1 MLISIAE
8 GMIAFFT
15 TISIPTG
22 TDNPFMFGFSISR
35 LLLLLIILVGI
46 IGLLVVLIH
55 HSRIISLITTRNNT
69 EDFNKGVTTVAI
81 SAFIALWFLIFTPS
95 KDFADFEGLF
105 VRTRPI
111 LIWLCLVFL
120 QTAIWIKLLNN
131 SFRSP
136 GKFPPNLIRS
146 IATVFLPILV
156 LWVVISTT
164 KVGLVQETDY
174 WNVPGIP
181 ISMMQLLGLG
191 LFFTLGMIFFSEGKG
206 SSRSSSRL
214 LIILLPIGIYLVTVL
229 VWGFTPLI
237 KHYFSLIPTP
247 PLFQPFPYSDARY
260 NDTGGL
266 TILLGKGIYNFDNT
280 DKPLYMA
287 FLAVL
292 HLFAGNDYYLMQW
305 AHVLVIGFT
314 PVALFLLGKKY
325 LGTLFGTLAAA
336 LLIFQQRNAIALSY
350 KIASVNPKLLMSEML
365 VLLGLGLISWLLFE
379 WMKSPEPKKVFLLG
393 GLIGALSLVRVNPI
407 FIAPV
412 MLLIIL
418 IRYIKSPKLLGKQLV
433 FFIVGFV
440 LVFSPWLVTGVNSEG
455 ETWFLIKVRQVI
467 KTRYKPN
474 SGITPARDQAQ
485 EYVSI
490 SPAYLFTQTTK
501 NQTSLSLEQA
511 HISTQPAEENT
522 NNLIWIMFNH
532 FLHNI
537 SGSLLILP
545 DNISLSSLNDLSAR
559 EYWQDN
565 NRWDG
570 TFPPGQHVLIL
581 VNLFV
586 VSLGI
591 VFAWKKH
598 GWAGMSP
605 LIIFMAYNLSLAAAT
620 NSGSRYIVPISWVVL
635 FYFALGMFLITKF
648 VLHLLAVNPSH
659 GFAAEDIKPTNNSF
673 KSWLPA
679 VFILVILASILPIAN
694 LVVPKLIPSEQ
705 TSSRLTEYAQSINSA
720 DYQLIQ
726 GTMLYPYN
734 SDMGEFSFV
743 FLHNYKDLHYR
754 LSRANILS
762 PDDFFPESGVAA
774 LLTVKQDN
782 KQMEVQSIFLERDET
797 PYIFWQK

>member
-8 GMIAFFT
+8 GVIAFFT
-15 TISIPTG
+15 TINIPTG
-22 TDNPFMFGFSISR
+22 TDNPFLFGFSISR

-46 IGLLVVLIH
+46 IGLLVVLINRH
-55 HSRIISLITTRNNT
+55 RLISLLTARHCT
-69 EDFNKGVTTVAI
+69 ENCNKVVTAVAI

-95 KDFADFEGLF
+95 KDFSDFEGLF
-105 VRTRPI
+105 VRSRPI
-111 LIWLCLVFL
+111 LIWLALVFL
-120 QTAIWIKLLNN
+120 QTAIWIKLSHK
-131 SFRSP
+131 SFRSA
-136 GKFPPNLIRS
+136 GKFSPNEIRS
-146 IATVFLPILV
+146 IAAVFLPLLL

-181 ISMMQLLGLG
+181 ISMIQLLGIG
-191 LFFTLGMIFFSEGKG
+191 LFITLGMIFFSEGKH
-206 SSRSSSRL
+206 SSQSSKL
-214 LIILLPIGIYLVTVL
+214 LVILLPIAIYLVTIL

-247 PLFQPFPYSDARY
+247 PIFQPFPYSDARY

-266 TILLGKGIYNFDNT
+266 TILLGKGIYFFDYT

-287 FLAVL
+287 FLAIL
-292 HLFAGNDYYLMQW
+292 HLFAGNDYHLMQW
-305 AHVLVIGFT
+305 AHVLIIGFT
-314 PVALFLLGKKY
+314 PVALFFLGKKY

-336 LLIFQQRNAIALSY
+336 LLIIQQRNAIALSY

-365 VLLGLGLISWLLFE
+365 VLLGLGLITWLLFE
-379 WMKSPEPKKVFLLG
+379 WMKSSEPKKVFLLG

-418 IRYIKSPKLLGKQLV
+418 IRYLKSPKLLGKQLV

-455 ETWFLIKVRQVI
+455 ESWFLIKVRQVI
-467 KTRYKPN
+467 KTRYNPN
-474 SGITPARDQAQ
+474 SGISPSVDQSREFA
-485 EYVSI
+485 SI
-490 SPAYLFTQTTK
+490 APAYLFNPGTNSPDTTTLG
-501 NQTSLSLEQA
+501 QHQFTIA
-511 HISTQPAEENT
+511 PAENPT
-522 NNLIWIMFNH
+522 SNLAWIMFNH

-537 SGSLLILP
+537 AGSLLILP
-545 DNISLSSLNDLSAR
+545 DTISLTSLNDLSTR

-570 TFPPGQHVLIL
+570 NFPPGQHVLIV

-591 VFAWKKH
+591 IFAWRKH

-648 VLHLLAVNPSH
+648 VLNLLAIDPSYEL
-659 GFAAEDIKPTNNSF
+659 AIENSKPTDNSL

-679 VFILVILASILPIAN
+679 ILTLVILAMILPIAN
-694 LVVPKLIPSEQ
+694 LVVPKLIPAEQ
-705 TSSRLTEYAQSINSA
+705 TPSRLIDYAQSMNA
-720 DYQLIQ
+720 AKHQLIQ
-726 GTMLYPYN
+726 GTLLYPYN
-734 SDMGEFSFV
+734 SDKGEFSFV
-743 FLHNYKDLHYR
+743 ILHGSKDLHYR
-754 LSRANILS
+754 LSKANILS
-762 PDDFFPESGVAA
+762 PDDHFPESGVPAV
-774 LLTVKQDN
+774 LIVKQEN
-782 KQMEVQSIFLERDET
+782 NSMEVQTIYLEQDET
-797 PYIFWQK
+797 PFLFWQK